1 MKLERIANEI
11 GKAGVFVALATMLV
25 LLIRMIIA
33 ATQADEDNKW
43 DASMY
48 IEQILDALIIAI
60 TVVVVAVPEG
70 LPLAVTIALV
80 VSVMKMSDEHNLVRS
95 LQASETMGGANE
107 ICTDKTGTLTQ
118 NNMTVMGVFME
129 GAIVEGSANSSFTN
143 ANSQK
148 EIIESVIYNVS
159 ADFAFDA

>member
-1 MKLERIANEI
+1 LERIANEI

>member
-1 MKLERIANEI
+1 MERIANEI

-43 DASMY
+43 DAKMY

>member
-1 MKLERIANEI
+1 LERIANEI

-33 ATQADEDNKW
+33 ATQADEDSKW

-48 IEQILDALIIAI
+48 IAEILDALIIAI

-80 VSVMKMSDEHNLVRS
+80 VSVMKMFEEHNLVRA

-118 NNMTVMGVFME
+118 NNMTVMAVFME

-143 ANSQK
+143 ASSQK

-159 ADFAFDA
+159 ADYAFND